1 MSKMRLVRHS
11 IRAVGRYKLRSGFI
25 MLGTLVGVAALTL
38 VISVGGGVERKMLT
52 MLKQLFGE
60 SSILVIGRGN
70 QLLGGPRPNAA
81 RFTIDDMTAVANEV
95 PEIEAWDPQQSMPSA
110 SIRRDDASTTARVL
124 GASERWTH
132 VWERH
137 VSRGDEFDASAVT
150 SSARVALIG
159 ETVARELFAHDDP
172 IGADILIG
180 SVSFRVIGVLER
192 FGTDLHGMDR
202 DNEIVVP
209 ISTLQRRV
217 MNVDTIGIAKIL
229 VRDPSRAEE
238 TAQAIKQALRAR
250 HALAEGQRDD
260 FNLMTPIEVQQMV
273 SFVQRI
279 LYLYMPLVAGVAIL
293 VAGIVSATLMLA
305 SVNQRRGEIGLR
317 RAVGARPE
325 DIRLQF
331 LIETAV
337 TTLAGGIGG
346 IAIGL
351 FGAQGASVHLRLGAL
366 FSWNAILLG
375 LLVSVATGLLAGV
388 MPARRAAK
396 LPPVDAL
403 R

>member
-1 MSKMRLVRHS
+1 MSTMRLVRHS

-25 MLGTLVGVAALTL
+25 MLGSLVGVAALTL
-38 VISVGGGVERKMLT
+38 VITVGNGVERKV
-52 MLKQLFGE
+52 LKTVKQVFGESAIVVVGRGSQLFG
-60 SSILVIGRGN
+60 
-70 QLLGGPRPNAA
+70 GPRANAA

-95 PEIEAWDPQQSMPSA
+95 PDIESWDPQQQTST
-110 SIRRDDASTTARVL
+110 SIRRGDASTTARVL

-137 VSRGDEFDASAVT
+137 VAKGDEFDASAV
-150 SSARVALIG
+150 SGSARVALIG
-159 ETVARELFAHDDP
+159 ETVSRDLFGDDDP
-172 IGADILIG
+172 IGADIMIG
-180 SVSFRVIGVLER
+180 PVAFRVIGVLER

-217 MNVDTIGIAKIL
+217 MNVDTIGVAKII
-229 VRDPSRAEE
+229 VRDSTRTEE
-238 TAQAIKQALRAR
+238 IANAIKQSLRAR
-250 HALAEGQRDD
+250 HRLVEGQPND
-260 FNLMTPIEVQQMV
+260 FNVMTSHEVQKMV
-273 SFVQRI
+273 STVRRV
-279 LYLYMPLVAGVAIL
+279 LYLYLPLVAGVAIL
-293 VAGIVSATLMLA
+293 VAGIVASTLMLA

-331 LIETAV
+331 LIETAI
-337 TTLAGGIGG
+337 TTLGGGIAG

-351 FGAQGASVHLRLGAL
+351 FGAYGASVRMQLGAI

-375 LLVSVATGLLAGV
+375 LLVSIVTGFVAGV
-388 MPARRAAK
+388 LPARRAAR